1 MTQEEQQARI
11 ALERFVTHSIVFID
25 TCSLM
30 HRNAEKLTNELIPV
44 LQANQ
49 KKIIVPI
56 RVVEEL
62 EKHINSPI
70 PNTQEAAKRA
80 LALLK
85 QLTVQQLVDYRGEE
99 SDNFADN
106 VFYSVFAKHRMQHRL
121 LLITQDGDLA
131 MDILQLNDSKS
142 AKGYPIKVKRINRF
156 GFLSNF
162 RKDYQKPGE
171 AKPLPAKPEPPA
183 PPAPQSPPTPPRIHK
198 FKLKTELTTLK
209 ETALPVTSLPTEGDT
224 IFADNQ
230 PIQLKE
236 QFASG
241 GEGYVYHTNT
251 PYVCKIYK
259 EEKINTYKY
268 EKVKLMLKNK
278 IQYPGICWP
287 IALVTNQHGEF
298 VGYLM
303 PRATG
308 KELQRSVFQPQ
319 LLKKRFPDWKKRDT
333 VELSV
338 TILNMIKHLHDRNI
352 ILGDINPM
360 NILVVSPK
368 EVYFVD
374 TDSYQI
380 EGFPCPVGTI
390 NYTAPEI
397 QRKPFNTFL
406 RSFGN
411 EYFAVASLLF
421 MLMLPGKPPYS
432 QQGGANPVDNI
443 IKMDFSYPLGESS
456 NQKAPDGPWRFMW
469 SHLPYYIKSAFYTTF
484 RKGEEGSTEQDRMT
498 VNEWLGK
505 MIHYLGLLDS
515 GKFEEQDEMS
525 VVLFPTRYKKNVNLE
540 YVRCKICGEEVPEDS
555 TEQGMCKSCL
565 KDGEIYRCKHCG
577 KEMVYTNYAKLVRK
591 AKRHTLCPDCYSH
604 MNEVA
609 YTEHCSDCGT
619 AFPITN
625 GELEF
630 YRKKGYE
637 APKRCKRCRSK
648 ARTGGSSHRT
658 ANQPRQT
665 QSHQTQ
671 KKRSGKSEGLE
682 LVLTLLDRFLS

>member
-1 MTQEEQQARI
+1 MTQEEQHARS
-11 ALERFVTHSIVFID
+11 ALERFITNSIVFID

-30 HRNAEKLTNELIPV
+30 HKNAEKLTKELTPI
-44 LQANQ
+44 LQANE
-49 KKIIVPI
+49 KKLIVPV

-62 EKHINSPI
+62 DKHVNSPI

-80 LALLK
+80 IALLK
-85 QLTVQQLVDYRGEE
+85 ELTVKQLVDYRGEE

-162 RKDYQKPGE
+162 RKDFQKPGE
-171 AKPLPAKPEPPA
+171 AQPQGAVQTKPTPPARPA
-183 PPAPQSPPTPPRIHK
+183 PPRIQK
-198 FKLKTELTTLK
+198 FKLQTELTHLK
-209 ETALPVTSLPTEGDT
+209 ESAMPVSTLPTEGDVVL
-224 IFADNQ
+224 ADNQ
-230 PIQLKE
+230 SIQLKE
-236 QFASG
+236 QIASG
-241 GEGYVYHTNT
+241 GEGCVYHTNT

-259 EEKINTYKY
+259 KEKINTYKY

-278 IQYPGICWP
+278 INYSGICWP
-287 IALVTNQHGEF
+287 VSLVTNQNGEF

-303 PRATG
+303 QKATG

-338 TILNMIKHLHDRNI
+338 TILKMIKHLHDRNI

-397 QRKPFNTFL
+397 QRRPFNTFL
-406 RSFGN
+406 RTFGN
-411 EYFAVASLLF
+411 ESFAVATLLF

-484 RKGEEGSTEQDRMT
+484 RKGEEGSTEQNRMT
-498 VNEWLGK
+498 TNEWLGK

-515 GKFEEQDEMS
+515 GKFGEQDEMS
-525 VVLFPTRYKKNVNLE
+525 AVIFPTRYKKNVNLE
-540 YVRCKICGEEVPEDS
+540 YVRCSICGEEVPEDS

-565 KDGEIYRCKHCG
+565 KKGEIYHCSHCG
-577 KEMVYTNYAKLVRK
+577 KEMVYTNYAKKIRK
-591 AKRHTLCPDCYSH
+591 VKRHTMCPDCYSH

-609 YTEHCSDCGT
+609 YTEYCSDCGT

-630 YRKKGYE
+630 YKKKGYE
-637 APKRCKRCRSK
+637 APKRCKPCRK
-648 ARTGGSSHRT
+648 AAKNGSRTHTNTRSNTEQSLGHATPSSAH
-658 ANQPRQT
+658 
-665 QSHQTQ
+665 SS
-671 KKRSGKSEGLE
+671 RSGFGTFLE
-682 LVLTLLDRFLS
+682 LLDYILK

>member
-1 MTQEEQQARI
+1 MTPEEQQARN
-11 ALERFVTHSIVFID
+11 ALERFVSNSIVFID

-30 HRNAEKLTNELIPV
+30 HRNAEKLTDELIPV
-44 LQANQ
+44 LSANQ
-49 KKIIVPI
+49 KKIIIPV

-62 EKHINSPI
+62 EKHLDSPI

-80 LALLK
+80 IALLK
-85 QLTVQQLVDYRGEE
+85 KLTVQKLVDYRGED

-162 RKDYQKPGE
+162 RKDFQKPGE
-171 AKPLPAKPEPPA
+171 AKTQTSKPTKPARPA
-183 PPAPQSPPTPPRIHK
+183 PPKIQK
-198 FKLKTELTTLK
+198 FELRTELTKLK
-209 ETALPVTSLPTEGDT
+209 EEAMSVSILPSEGDT
-224 IFADNQ
+224 VIADNQ

-241 GEGYVYHTNT
+241 GEGYVYNTNT

-259 EEKINTYKY
+259 KEKINTYKY

-278 IQYPGICWP
+278 IKYPGICWP
-287 IALVTNQHGEF
+287 VSLVTNQKGEF

-303 PRATG
+303 PKATG
-308 KELQRSVFQPQ
+308 KELQRTVFQPQ
-319 LLKKRFPDWKKRDT
+319 LLKKRFPDWQKRDT

-338 TILNMIKHLHDRNI
+338 TILKMIKHLHDRNI

-397 QRKPFNTFL
+397 QRKAFNTFL
-406 RSFGN
+406 RSLGN
-411 EYFAVASLLF
+411 EYFAVATLLF

-432 QQGGANPVDNI
+432 QQGGANPIDNI
-443 IKMDFSYPLGESS
+443 INMDFSYPLGESS

-484 RKGEEGSTEQDRMT
+484 RKGEEGSTEQNRMT
-498 VNEWLGK
+498 TNEWLGK
-505 MIHYLGLLDS
+505 MIHYLSLLDS
-515 GKFEEQDEMS
+515 GKFGEQDAMS
-525 VVLFPTRYKKNVNLE
+525 AVLFPTRYKKNVNLE
-540 YVRCKICGEEVPEDS
+540 YVRCTICGEEVTEDS
-555 TEQGMCKSCL
+555 TEQGMCKTCL
-565 KDGEIYRCKHCG
+565 KKGESYHCSHCG
-577 KEMVYTNYAKLVRK
+577 KEMIYTNYAKRVRK
-591 AKRHTLCPDCYSH
+591 VKRHSLCPDCYSH
-604 MNEVA
+604 LNEIA
-609 YTEHCSDCGT
+609 YTEYCNDCGS

-630 YRKKGYE
+630 YKKKGYE
-637 APKRCKRCRSK
+637 APKRCKPCRK
-648 ARTGGSSHRT
+648 AAKNGNYTRTSPRPKKESSLG
-658 ANQPRQT
+658 QPDSYPT
-665 QSHQTQ
+665 
-671 KKRSGKSEGLE
+671 RSRHSGFGTFLE
-682 LVLTLLDRFLS
+682 LLDLILK